1 MAFDFDYKRNSN
13 VISGL
18 YFKKKIMA
26 KITQS
31 TILMTFFIIFNVLNI
46 GMLIWILIVLREYN
60 REIKF
65 LETLYIEKFLIVNY
79 KDYESLADFTVFR
92 LLPYAAVL
100 MTWMTIAAVFLS
112 RSCSIFLSRSCDL

>member
-1 MAFDFDYKRNSN
+1 MYH
-13 VISGL
+13 
-18 YFKKKIMA
+18 
-26 KITQS
+26 
-31 TILMTFFIIFNVLNI
+31 NI
-46 GMLIWILIVLREYN
+46 GMLIWILIVLRKYN
-60 REIKF
+60 REINF

-112 RSCSIFLSRSCDL
+112 RSCDLRSYHK